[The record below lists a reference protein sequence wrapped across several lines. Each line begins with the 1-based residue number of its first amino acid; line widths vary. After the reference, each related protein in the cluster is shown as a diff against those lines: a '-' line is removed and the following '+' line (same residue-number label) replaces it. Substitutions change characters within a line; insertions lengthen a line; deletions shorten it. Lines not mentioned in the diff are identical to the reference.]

1 MASSLTDSDNCPR
14 LGEGQLSSSS
24 LNQENN
30 MSDNYSLYVQAKVA
44 LNLINQLMD
53 RAESEDSN
61 FKYDISSAQ
70 YALLR
75 VVNTYEEV
83 VARDRNEIKE
93 MTLREVK

>member
-1 MASSLTDSDNCPR
+1 
-14 LGEGQLSSSS
+14 
-24 LNQENN
+24 